1 MIRPWRRSPSRSM
14 SWATGLWCC
23 CRLLVTRSAR
33 CRCWSAALAGLR
45 CCWPGTSPMGSNSSG
60 AASFP
65 VRATGDSSQK
75 APARFSRWPLGS
87 RTSLYCPPTIQR
99 RRSDCWTASCRRSDC
114 WTASCRRTSKG
125 YEVKID
131 LLESARLGDSTQWI
145 RIRAANPGSP
155 LLLLVQL
162 GPGLP
167 MINEVRAFERV
178 LSLEDDFTVIYWDQR
193 GCGRSLR
200 SADAGQEPG
209 FQAMVSDTERL
220 LAMLCARFDMPAIVA
235 GISMGATI
243 AALASV
249 RRPDLVAALVTVGMD
264 IDGAA
269 IGDNAYQFALTT
281 ARAKNNRQAIRQ
293 LEAIG
298 PPPHLEPRQ
307 FGTRARWDTDFGGV
321 RTGHTYNS
329 VARGLVSSLLR
340 SPDYSLADTF
350 RTIRRASAPQA
361 ALLGEI
367 AARSHGRA
375 VRRAARGAK
384 QAAGVV

>member
-1 MIRPWRRSPSRSM
+1 M
-14 SWATGLWCC
+14 
-23 CRLLVTRSAR
+23 
-33 CRCWSAALAGLR
+33 
-45 CCWPGTSPMGSNSSG
+45 
-60 AASFP
+60 
-65 VRATGDSSQK
+65 
-75 APARFSRWPLGS
+75 
-87 RTSLYCPPTIQR
+87 
-99 RRSDCWTASCRRSDC
+99 
-114 WTASCRRTSKG
+114 
-125 YEVKID
+125 KID

-220 LAMLCARFDMPAIVA
+220 LAMLCARFEMPAIVA

-367 AARSHGRA
+367 AALDLMHTLTRLQTPIVMAQGRHDQVAPAATAERYAGLLEAPSKQLVWFEHSAHMPHLEEPEKFRELLAA
-375 VRRAARGAK
+375 VRLGLPTRTGDSL
-384 QAAGVV
+384 